1 MTYEIETAAK
11 DDSRIVKVSGAARTG
26 KTEVL
31 VRRTAHLIASG
42 IAPESIWVEVSS
54 RIAGDELRSRLADA
68 LEESGVDEG
77 AAARVFIARVADIC
91 REVLD
96 DERARPACG
105 RAPRILTGAEYKFL
119 LEDLKTSGMK
129 NRTLRSLL
137 RMFARQ
143 WASCE
148 PESSWLAPGEP
159 ADIMNLLV
167 SKLRHIDA
175 MVPEELAFRCAE
187 YLKGDEGADARHRFT
202 YVLADDYQN
211 LSRAEQTVV
220 CYCAE
225 KQLVVVGNSN
235 QVTTV
240 NTDHPNA
247 EGFENFDDV
256 RHDVSVHT
264 LKKAFGNG
272 KAIAASAEL
281 TRHGDMNRLIAA
293 EIPTDDDMGDPRE
306 ALVCVKWETPVDEIN
321 SMSKYIRDLL
331 DEHSDMTRTY
341 IVVPNRAWLRS
352 AVDACRQRGF
362 KVDTAGMSRGIGGDP
377 RETARARALVAY
389 VKLALL
395 ADPESA
401 VAWRCW
407 CGFGNYL
414 LNSDA
419 WMHLEEYADERGLD
433 VVRALSWVSDAVAR
447 GEEPF
452 LRCKVLAQAWDT
464 GRSIIER
471 DAKRR
476 GFALMSAIGAEK
488 LPEFADIERLMTGDE
503 TAAELFALVY
513 RELTDPHFS
522 IDEHRLRFISL
533 ERLCGLSADNIIVL
547 GCVNGFIPNRD
558 AFEVVSTDEDRLS
571 HMNEGRRELAS
582 ALAKGNRRVVLSY
595 FSKADLELAEK
606 TKLQVARVRSENGV
620 RIALL
625 HPSCFI
631 DEMWKTNPGT
641 TGGQQFLA
649 EHGLA

>member
-1 MTYEIETAAK
+1 MTKENRSAAM
-11 DDSRIVKVSGAARTG
+11 DDSRIVKVNGAAQTG
-26 KTEVL
+26 KTETL
-31 VRRTAHLIASG
+31 VRRAAHLIASG
-42 IAPESIWVEVSS
+42 SAPETIWIEVSS
-54 RIAGDELRSRLADA
+54 RIAGDELRCRLADA
-68 LEESGVDEG
+68 LEEGGVDPNI
-77 AAARVFIARVADIC
+77 AARVRIARVADIC
-91 REVLD
+91 REVLG
-96 DERARPACG
+96 DEQAQLATG
-105 RAPRILTGAEYKFL
+105 YVPRILTGAEYKFL

-143 WASCE
+143 WAACE

-159 ADIMNLLV
+159 ADIMNLLKG
-167 SKLRHIDA
+167 KLRHIDA

-187 YLKGDEGADARHRFT
+187 YLKSDEGAGARHRFA

-211 LSRAEQTVV
+211 LSCAEQTVT
-220 CYCAE
+220 CYSAE
-225 KQLVVVGNSN
+225 TQLVVAGNPN
-235 QVTTV
+235 QATTV
-240 NTDHPNA
+240 NTDYPNP
-247 EGFENFDDV
+247 EGFEKFDDV
-256 RHDVSVHT
+256 RRNVSVHT
-264 LKKAFGNG
+264 LQKAFGNS

-281 TRHGDMNRLIAA
+281 AQHEGMDHLATA
-293 EIPTDDDMGDPRE
+293 EIPAGDDTGDAYE
-306 ALVCVKWETPVDEIN
+306 ALVCVKWNTPVDELN

-331 DEHSDMTRTY
+331 DEHADMTRTY
-341 IVVPNRAWLRS
+341 IVTPNRTWLRS

-362 KVDTAGMSRGIGGDP
+362 KVDTAGMSNGIGGDP
-377 RETARARALVAY
+377 RETARARAMVAY

-419 WMHLEEYADERGLD
+419 WMHLEEYADERGIG
-433 VVRALSWVSDAVAR
+433 VVRALSQVSEAVAR

-452 LRCKVLAQAWDT
+452 LRCKVLAEAWNT
-464 GRSIIER
+464 GHSIIER

-476 GFALMSAIGAEK
+476 GFALMNAIGAEK
-488 LPEFADIERLMTGDE
+488 LPELADIERLMTGDE
-503 TAAELFALVY
+503 TAAKLFELVY

-547 GCVNGFIPNRD
+547 GCVNGFLPNRD
-558 AFEVVSTDEDRLS
+558 AFEVVSTDEDRLGY
-571 HMNEGRRELAS
+571 MNEGRRELAS
-582 ALAKGNRRVVLSY
+582 ALAKGSRRVILSY

-606 TKLQVARVRSENGV
+606 TKLQVARVRSENGQ

-631 DEMWKTNPGT
+631 DEMWKTSPGT

-649 EHGLA
+649 ERGLA